1 MSRAAGSSKGR
12 TRPFG
17 GWYLGSSPSP
27 AARLMSSRLIFY
39 LKCFN
44 DKVAPMRKLILPI
57 FLTVFLPS
65 FVFAADVTI
74 SGAITSDTTWSPLV
88 DGVYIIDSSFS
99 VSPGVTLT
107 IEPGT
112 IIKARTTAMG
122 GPSIYGTLLAQGTSE
137 LPIYF
142 TSIWDDSIGGD
153 TDGGGPSVSTPGE
166 WQGLYFKEGSLGE
179 LDHVVVRYSGY
190 GGYGYGD
197 FVGIENDG
205 GTLDIKNS
213 NIHDNYRIIS
223 DGAGGV
229 APAGTGIY
237 NKRGTFSIS
246 DSIIDHQATGIYI
259 ISGTSTIARN
269 IIRNHFG
276 TGFGANGEGPLTLVD
291 NIFSGN
297 RGAGSLD
304 IAKPFVHSG
313 NTSSDLTNRGF
324 VMTGIARD
332 GMVLESMDLP
342 ILVLGSITVEAGKTM
357 TIAPGTILKFGGWPW
372 FGSMDIR
379 GTLIAHGTTKDK
391 IYLTSIYDDSVGG
404 DTNGD
409 GDATTPAPRNWNAVY
424 LENGSVTD
432 FDNVVLRYSGYNFN
446 GEYLPGVA
454 AAIYHRGAEFS
465 VSNSIFEHNWVT
477 AIYQDAGTTVID
489 HSEFMDQPYGVWS
502 RGGNITISQSSI
514 HDNAAVAIY
523 NESGQTI
530 DARNN
535 WWGSADGPQDTST
548 STPTGTGDRVSWNVL
563 YDPWLTSDPLL
574 IPTRNPVIIVPGI
587 MGSAYKNGVL
597 VIDPIL
603 HTYDDLI
610 ATLIA
615 NGYENDFDLF
625 TFPYEWRDSNVFS
638 ANLLDDK
645 IEEVKAICDCGKV
658 DIVAHSMGGLVARS
672 YIQSGDYDGDVDQ
685 LVFLGTPHK
694 GAPTDYLQWEAGKF
708 PNTFFDILI
717 ELFFEV
723 ESLRNGYLTIFN
735 YIHNRPILSVQELL
749 PTFDYLKDDDT
760 GAIRTY
766 PNNYPQNYFLE
777 SLNNNIS
784 NLLNSG
790 VEITNIV
797 GNSGSNTIEKIRVV
811 PSTHSGLWEHGEP
824 DGFYT
829 VFGDKGLER
838 GIGDNTVT
846 IFGATLNSSIINQEI
861 SDNHQRIPTVAEA
874 KIFNIL
880 TGKTASTTFDNDYGV
895 DKKILLI
902 QLLSPVDFMITAPN
916 EKKIGKNFQ
925 TGEEY
930 NQIQDAFYSG
940 YQTDN
945 EYITILNPLDG
956 KYKIEVQGTDN
967 GGQYGILTSYVSDG
981 FATTTETVG
990 ITEPDQITNLE
1001 VQIDNINPQNI
1012 TTQKEITLEVLTND
1026 INGAYNLGWIK
1037 DRTTRDYLL
1046 KKVHDIIKYDS
1057 RGGITKV
1064 DRKLAKLVLVD
1075 LSNFL
1080 KKKNITIEAY
1090 NLLKT
1095 DLEWLINH

>member
-1 MSRAAGSSKGR
+1 
-12 TRPFG
+12 
-17 GWYLGSSPSP
+17 
-27 AARLMSSRLIFY
+27 
-39 LKCFN
+39 
-44 DKVAPMRKLILPI
+44 MRKWILPI
-57 FLTVFLPS
+57 LLSLFLPS
-65 FVFAADVTI
+65 FTFADTTV
-74 SGAITSDTTWSPLV
+74 SGAISTDTTWSPLLG
-88 DGVYIIDSSFS
+88 GVYIIDSSFS
-99 VSPGVTLT
+99 ILSGVTLT

-112 IIKARTTAMG
+112 IIKAKTTAMG
-122 GPSIYGTLLAQGTSE
+122 GPSIEGTLLAQGTSA

-142 TSIWDDSIGGD
+142 TSFWDDSAGGD

-489 HSEFMDQPYGVWS
+489 HSEFRDQPYGVWS
-502 RGGNITISQSSI
+502 RGGNVTISQSSI
-514 HDNAAVAIY
+514 HDNTAVAIY

-535 WWGSADGPQDTST
+535 WWGDPSGPYDTST
-548 STPTGTGDRVSWNVL
+548 TTPTGTGDRVSWNVL

-574 IPTRNPVIIVPGI
+574 APTRNPVIIVPGI

-610 ATLIA
+610 ATLVA
-615 NGYENDFDLF
+615 NGYEDEIDLF
-625 TFPYEWRDSNVFS
+625 TFPYEWRNSNVFS
-638 ANLLDDK
+638 ANLLDAKVED
-645 IEEVKAICDCGKV
+645 VKAICDCDKV
-658 DIVAHSMGGLVARS
+658 DIVAHSMGGLVTRA
-672 YIQSGDYDGDVDQ
+672 YIQSSDYDNDVDQ
-685 LVFLGTPHK
+685 LIFLGTPHK
-694 GAPTDYLQWEAGKF
+694 GAPKAYLQWEAGQLE
-708 PNTFFDILI
+708 PDLEGTLI
-717 ELFFEV
+717 GLFFEA
-723 ESLRNGYLTIFN
+723 EALRNGYITVFD
-735 YIHNRPILSVQELL
+735 YIRNRPILSIQELL
-749 PTFDYLKDDDT
+749 PVLDYLKEDDT
-760 GAIRTY
+760 GEMRVY
-766 PNNYPQNYFLE
+766 PNNYPRNIFLE
-777 SLNNNIS
+777 SLES
-784 NLLNSG
+784 GLDNLLDSG

-797 GNSGSNTIEKIRVV
+797 GDAGQNTVEVIRVILTDH
-811 PSTHSGLWEHGEP
+811 PRFWEHGEP
-824 DGFYT
+824 EGFGAIL
-829 VFGDKGLER
+829 GDDGLER
-838 GIGDNTVT
+838 GFGDNTVPLT
-846 IFGATLNSSIINQEI
+846 SSLLEGYVSEI
-861 SDNHQRIPTVAEA
+861 VTTSHNRIPTVEENEIFRILMG
-874 KIFNIL
+874 KDSVTNIDNKFNI
-880 TGKTASTTFDNDYGV
+880 NPIV
-895 DKKILLI
+895 LLI
-902 QLLSPVDFMITAPN
+902 QLKSPIDLVITDPGGN
-916 EKKIGKNFQ
+916 KVGKDFQ

-930 NQIQDAFYSG
+930 NEIPNAFYSG
-940 YQTDN
+940 YETED
-945 EYITILNPLDG
+945 EYITILDPLVGEYKVKLQGTGGGNYGVLISYISDQVSTTTEIVGITTTNQITDLNVVVDNDNPLDISLE
-956 KYKIEVQGTDN
+956 KEV
-967 GGQYGILTSYVSDG
+967 
-981 FATTTETVG
+981 
-990 ITEPDQITNLE
+990 
-1001 VQIDNINPQNI
+1001 
-1012 TTQKEITLEVLTND
+1012 TLEILLND
-1026 INGAYNLGWIK
+1026 IRGAYNLGWIK
-1037 DRTTRDYLL
+1037 DTKTRDYLL
-1046 KKVHDIIKYDS
+1046 KKSQDMYKNGRLDKRLAKGLLTDLKNFSKDRINEKAYNIIK
-1057 RGGITKV
+1057 
-1064 DRKLAKLVLVD
+1064 
-1075 LSNFL
+1075 
-1080 KKKNITIEAY
+1080 E
-1090 NLLKT
+1090 
-1095 DLEWLINH
+1095 DLEWLINN